1 MSFSCA
7 TGQLDVHVQLSGTL
21 EVIPQVVTF
30 NNVVVSLRVHIGSK
44 LTFNTLILSAETQLF
59 GKATFVAVKY
69 DFSTH
74 KFSVPPSLVL
84 SVNQI
89 ANHIST
95 FKATLSNLPSTVSE
109 ILSSRITAFNYN
121 SQTKELSLSSTVP
134 ELSLIPNLVKLT
146 NARFS
151 LQVVIGS
158 SPSLKSLSFSGMW
171 QVGKS
176 SFVTNLKYN
185 GPKKLFHITATSSSS
200 STLSAKD
207 LVQKITGSTYNLPNK
222 LSSFSLRQ
230 IAGNIYDNGK
240 YFIALQGTIP
250 DGKVYVFFYKGT
262 SGLKVGVAA
271 SVKNFKLSEMVE
283 STTGIDITN
292 VPFFGPLVIPSM
304 AVAIT
309 SGEIQ
314 SPTLPH
320 IFGKASPLFS
330 YGDTLPAGVTATFKL
345 SIGNV
350 KELVGSY
357 DEGVLMVEPPDSVG
371 LSLSSLFNVIPGLK
385 NAIDSLPSQ
394 LKSII
399 SAKVADFQYNA
410 TSKELSVSA
419 SLKNLDVVPGFL
431 TLSSVEVTYV
441 GTIGKVVA
449 TKFVDFKGTWEI
461 GKYSIK
467 TVVTYDG
474 IMKRLDIGS
483 QAAGP
488 VNLSIENFLED
499 IAGNDLVLPSAISSF
514 TFTSIRGRISPGES
528 LVIFNGQIGSKGT
541 VSVVVERSSETELAV
556 AADLASFKL
565 ADLVESATGVDI
577 SGVPLIGS
585 IVIPDLKFAAAS
597 NNISSTFLAELVSK
611 GSAIEAYKDGINK
624 GISGY
629 FVVELSGTAN
639 IAVEFAKEHLSFK
652 IPTTASLTLESLL
665 SNMPKV
671 KDALQKLPSEL
682 LPILSTEISELSFE
696 PNSKKLQISGSIDKE
711 VVIVPN
717 FVTLT
722 SISASVSV
730 VLGPKKYLE
739 NLDFSGNWILNKLP
753 IQTTVTYNREESSL
767 SVAGELEGQ
776 VNIKEF
782 IKLLSGVSLP
792 IPSTVASSVRLSKLA
807 GNKIGDTTLIS
818 LSGSVGPANIHII
831 YQKSKSGSAVALA
844 VEISKFRFAP
854 LVSSATG
861 IDISNFPFFGTL
873 VIPDIG
879 FTISSKP
886 INNRIL
892 STIYRSKS
900 LLTNFGDQISKGI
913 TASFSV
919 DIGTA
924 KGMVADFANKEL
936 EITVPDSVE
945 LSIANILKVIPGV
958 DSVMEKLPSTF
969 QDITKTRLHRLY
981 YVPASKTLQ
990 FSGSLKSLR
999 IIPDVLT
1006 LTDIKFEMSGVIGD
1020 KPAVESVQFKG
1031 TWVLNSL
1038 SLTTEVSYDKSMI
1051 VVEAYPTSSKGV
1063 NVVDFVKGFTGIDIN
1078 IPSAF
1083 NVLTFTRVTG
1093 IVQGDTISIVLL
1105 AEVKDIAQIGI
1116 SYQKVKNKKVIAF
1129 SADIK
1134 SFKLTELIKSGSGVD
1149 ISSVPFFGDLTIPAL
1164 SFVLSSD
1171 QLSTTTLPD
1180 LEIPGIPKE
1189 LLLESI
1195 PKGLKGQFLMDI
1207 GEAAGLNVEYEDNIL
1222 TITAPSSVSLSLT
1235 TLISVIPNVKSTIDS
1250 LPPTVKDILSAKI
1263 TKLVFKP
1270 LTKDLELSLHL
1281 SSLTA
1286 VPNVILLKDVS
1297 IRLDMNL
1304 KSSKGQSQEL
1314 ISQDSTSPYIASYTY
1329 GELAELDSEEI
1340 AELQAVTINEFEM
1353 EATWVI
1359 RSVSFRTEVTYQRS
1373 GKKIFIK
1380 GSPTSSG
1387 GLSIVDLI
1395 NGFSKANLKVPSIIS
1410 SFKVTQVIAQI
1421 DDYGTF
1427 IIVSAR
1433 TGNTEVYLVFDV
1445 AKTGT
1450 NVAVAADIEEF
1461 KLADLIKTATGV
1473 DVSKVPFVGS
1483 FVVTNMAFTV
1493 ATNTIYSNLFASTF
1507 DSDSQL
1513 QEYGKAI
1520 PKGVTAVFKAEIG
1533 GKIGI
1538 EVTYAEK
1545 VLDFS
1550 IPPTTSLTLQGLL
1563 SEIPTFEDAVKALP
1577 SPISDLL
1584 TCKLEA
1590 IRYDQTA
1597 SKLSVAATFPLITI
1611 IPKILTVKKL
1621 NISVVAQLGSAN
1633 RGVESLEF
1641 SGDWV
1646 LRNIN
1651 IRIKVSYDKAVGE
1664 VLFAAIPK
1672 EGLSIGDLITGLSGT
1687 TLPIPSAVNSVKLT
1701 KIVGRKMKDVM
1712 TFIFSGSIA
1721 GKANVHVLYQKY
1733 GTASNI
1739 AVAVGIK
1746 SFKLA
1751 DLIKSAANID
1761 ISPVPFFGS
1770 FSVPAMGFCIAK
1782 NELSTPLLPQVLSP
1796 NSPLIK
1802 YGTTLPSGF
1811 TAQFQLSISGVKGV
1825 LGSYVN
1831 KVITFTVPD
1840 NVHVSLGSLA
1850 SQIPGVDIGSL
1861 NLPSVVGDILN
1872 IRLHSFSFDVPQKT
1886 MTVEVLI
1893 KKITF
1898 FENLLSISKT
1908 SLKLIAKLS
1917 PPRSLSAE
1925 VKGVVSV
1932 AGTDL
1937 DVHLRKSKLTKK
1949 YVITIKAD
1957 VLPIFGIAKS
1967 VGAELLPGD
1976 LNAVLGQVFNF
1987 KILEAVI
1994 EYPFGVTPQQIM
2006 ISGTPQL
2013 WGLKTLHITAVG
2025 IKYGGRVRIIQK
2037 YTFGKFNIAT
2047 FIQKLIGVSL
2057 HKIVFL
2063 DQETDVAFIVA
2074 PVSVP
2079 RNVIKISDFKGIS
2092 ISKGISF
2099 RLPMGFPPDCGKD
2112 AFCAVCQSVLGKNA
2126 RMFLEATIINTKSFS
2141 LTAAVSDLRLGGGVT
2156 LLKAGIQIEGGL
2168 NPSIGIVGAIKLKK
2182 PAITLGAAIRATPTG
2197 VKLEGRLSGCLP
2209 NLFGSGYITVCN
2221 LFLSIT
2227 LIPTPLP
2234 VTGLEFGGRI
2244 ELGKKSCGRAMTA
2257 EGYIGISVANPNENY
2272 FYVNIGRL
2280 TFQTFFDAFCIRV
2293 SLPKPLAESGFPDG
2307 VRASFSLLG
2316 KELPHASISI
2326 PVGLFFK
2333 GTINILGLRA
2343 YADVR
2348 IQPNQMKVKAGLPA
2362 LNVAGI
2368 FKMYASRSDRS
2379 RGPYLIADIATSK
2392 PPYLEASGFAE
2403 VLGISAEIKLLIS
2416 SSKYEYSIN
2425 GKFLNLFYVG
2435 LRIQASYGKLSRAN
2449 FVVEGW
2455 FKNDLFDRIAAG
2467 VRNGL
2472 KKSADEA
2479 DRHIKAAQQKIR
2491 EKKQDFDRA
2500 DRALAGA
2507 QRKLDDKKRAFDHA
2521 IGKLERARQKARSV
2535 CGIRSCGSSTFFTH
2549 HNLHP
2554 QNTIATLVYCSI

>member
-95 FKATLSNLPSTVSE
+95 FKATLSNLPSTISE

-134 ELSLIPNLVKLT
+134 QLSLIPNLVKLT
-146 NARFS
+146 NVRFS

-176 SFVTNLKYN
+176 SFVSNLKYN

-207 LVQKITGSTYNLPNK
+207 LVQKITGSTYNIPNK
-222 LSSFSLRQ
+222 FSSFSLRQ

-292 VPFFGPLVIPSM
+292 VPFFGSLVIPSM

-320 IFGKASPLFS
+320 IFGKASPLYS

-345 SIGNV
+345 NIGNV

-449 TKFVDFKGTWEI
+449 TKFVDFKGTWKI
-461 GKYSIK
+461 GEYSIK

-483 QAAGP
+483 QAVGP

-541 VSVVVERSSETELAV
+541 VSVVVERSSETEFAV

-639 IAVEFAKEHLSFK
+639 VAVEFAKEHLSFK

-671 KDALQKLPSEL
+671 NNALQKLPSEL
-682 LPILSTEISELSFE
+682 LPILSSKISKLSFD

-722 SISASVSV
+722 SISASISV
-730 VLGPKKYLE
+730 VLGPEKYLE

-753 IQTTVTYNREESSL
+753 IKTTVTYSREESSL
-767 SVAGELEGQ
+767 GVTGELEGQ

-861 IDISNFPFFGTL
+861 LDISNFPFFGTL

-879 FTISSKP
+879 FTISSNP

-892 STIYRSKS
+892 STIYRPKS
-900 LLTNFGDQISKGI
+900 LLTNFEDQISKGI
-913 TASFSV
+913 TASFSL

-969 QDITKTRLHRLY
+969 QDIAKTRLHRLY

-1063 NVVDFVKGFTGIDIN
+1063 NVVDFVKGFTGIDMN

-1093 IVQGDTISIVLL
+1093 IVQGDNISIVLL
-1105 AEVKDIAQIGI
+1105 AEVKDVAQIGI
-1116 SYQKVKNKKVIAF
+1116 VYQKVKNKRVIAF

-1134 SFKLTELIKSGSGVD
+1134 SFKLAELIKFGSGVD

-1171 QLSTTTLPD
+1171 QLSTATLPD
-1180 LEIPGIPKE
+1180 LEIPGTPKE

-1286 VPNVILLKDVS
+1286 VPNVILLKDVN

-1304 KSSKGQSQEL
+1304 QSSKGQLQGL
-1314 ISQDSTSPYIASYTY
+1314 ISQDSTSPYIASYRY

-1380 GSPTSSG
+1380 GSPTSSS

-1473 DVSKVPFVGS
+1473 DVSKIPLVGS
-1483 FVVTNMAFTV
+1483 FIVTNMAFTV

-1545 VLDFS
+1545 VLDLL

-1597 SKLSVAATFPLITI
+1597 SKLSVAATFPKITI

-1621 NISVVAQLGSAN
+1621 NISVVAELGSAN

-1687 TLPIPSAVNSVKLT
+1687 TLPIPSAVNSVNLT
-1701 KIVGRKMKDVM
+1701 KIVGRKVKDVM

-1733 GTASNI
+1733 GTTSNI

-1782 NELSTPLLPQVLSP
+1782 NELSTPLFPQVLSP

-1811 TAQFQLSISGVKGV
+1811 TAQFQLSIGNVGRV
-1825 LGSYVN
+1825 LGSYSN
-1831 KVITFTVPD
+1831 KVLKFTPPK
-1840 NVHVSLGSLA
+1840 NVDLSIGTLVA
-1850 SQIPGVDIGSL
+1850 QIPGVDMQTL
-1861 NLPSVVGDILN
+1861 NLPSVVGDILKTKIRSFTFN
-1872 IRLHSFSFDVPQKT
+1872 IPLKV
-1886 MTVEVLI
+1886 MTVEI
-1893 KKITF
+1893 FINKITF

-1908 SLKLIAKLS
+1908 SLKLIANFS
-1917 PPRSLSAE
+1917 QPRSLGAE
-1925 VKGVVSV
+1925 VKGVISLGSIEYNVY
-1932 AGTDL
+1932 
-1937 DVHLRKSKLTKK
+1937 LRRKPDIQK
-1949 YVITIKAD
+1949 YVITFQAEVLSIVKVAKA
-1957 VLPIFGIAKS
+1957 I
-1967 VGAELLPGD
+1967 GAELLPGD
-1976 LNAVLGQVFNF
+1976 LNAIVGKVLNF
-1987 KILEAVI
+1987 KVLNAVI
-1994 EYPFGVTPQQIM
+1994 EHPFGVKPQQIM
-2006 ISGTPQL
+2006 ISGTPVL
-2013 WGLKTLHITAVG
+2013 WGLKTLHVTAVG
-2025 IKYGGRVRIIQK
+2025 LKYGGKIRIIQK
-2037 YTFGKFNIAT
+2037 YVIGRFNIVD

-2057 HKIVFL
+2057 DKFSIL
-2063 DQETDVAFIVA
+2063 NQRTDISFILSS
-2074 PVSVP
+2074 VSVP
-2079 RNVIKISDFKGIS
+2079 HDLIKVSAFSGIS
-2092 ISKGISF
+2092 IGKGISF
-2099 RLPMGFPPDCGKD
+2099 RLPIGFPPNCNED
-2112 AFCAVCQSVLGKNA
+2112 AFCAVCMSVLGKSA
-2126 RMFLEATIINTKSFS
+2126 RLYLEATIINSKSFRMI
-2141 LTAAVSDLRLGGGVT
+2141 AAVSDIRIGSGIVLRR
-2156 LLKAGIQIEGGL
+2156 AGIEIESSV
-2168 NPSIGIVGAIKLKK
+2168 NPSIGIVGYIELKK
-2182 PAITLGAAIRATPTG
+2182 PPITLGAAIKLTEVG
-2197 VKLEGRLSGCLP
+2197 VKLQGRISGCLD
-2209 NLFGSGYITVCN
+2209 LFSFKYITVCN
-2221 LFLSIT
+2221 LLLGVAF
-2227 LIPTPLP
+2227 IPGTIP
-2234 VTGLEFGGRI
+2234 VTGLEYGGRI
-2244 ELGKKSCGRAMTA
+2244 ELGKKSCGKVFTA
-2257 EGYIGISVANPNENY
+2257 EGYVGMYINPTENY
-2272 FYVNIGRL
+2272 FYANIGRL
-2280 TFQTFFDAFCIRV
+2280 TFQSFFDAFCIRV
-2293 SLPKPLAESGFPDG
+2293 SLPRPLAESGFPDG
-2307 VRASFSLLG
+2307 IKASYSLLG

-2343 YADVR
+2343 FAEIKIR
-2348 IQPNQMKVKAGLPA
+2348 PTQMYVKVALSP
-2362 LNVAGI
+2362 LNVAGF

-2379 RGPYLIADIATSK
+2379 RGPYLIADISISK
-2392 PPYLEASGFAE
+2392 PPHIEASGFAE
-2403 VLGISAEIKLLIS
+2403 VLGIPREIKLIIS
-2416 SSKYEYSIN
+2416 SSKYEFYIS
-2425 GKFLNLFYVG
+2425 GRFLRMFDAELH
-2435 LRIQASYGKLSRAN
+2435 IQASYGKLAKAK
-2449 FVVEGW
+2449 FVVEGR

-2472 KKSADEA
+2472 KKSANEA

-2491 EKKQDFDRA
+2491 GKKE
-2500 DRALAGA
+2500 ALARKERVLARA
-2507 QRKLDDKKRAFDHA
+2507 QRKLDDKKRAFDRA
-2521 IGKLERARQKARSV
+2521 IGKMKRARRKARNV
-2535 CGIRSCGSSTFFTH
+2535 CRIRSCGKSM
-2549 HNLHP
+2549 LLAVC
-2554 QNTIATLVYCSI
+2554 QYCVDL